1 MASPEGW
8 HKGLDGMLVKKWDP
22 HAKTRAAAYEQSL
35 KEHQVRR
42 LNGEGASTYASNQ
55 ASSVAERGAAARR
68 AMREAAV
75 AAPEA
80 MSSARRAATP
90 AR

>member
-1 MASPEGW
+1 LLELWQRVRAMASPEGW

-68 AMREAAV
+68 KAAL
-75 AAPEA
+75 AKEEK
-80 MSSARRAATP
+80 
-90 AR
+90 